1 MKIILLNI
9 YHFYSF
15 LVYFKKI
22 IILNNSMMSS
32 IMKNQVLLGQKV
44 SLQTCREN
52 LNNFKEKLKL
62 LTIIKEGDKLG
73 KIVKVTEKK
82 DISENLFNYNLA
94 SGAYNLNMSSYEIT
108 GEYCIY
114 HCGMMQKF
122 SRWWHDENYE
132 KTFKYLDDDFTIFA
146 RYLDNLKQ
154 ISLVNGKLLYGK
166 IINDTNEF
174 INELVKGLYNLK
186 ETYSANSKLKAKIES
201 IILILLDFKN
211 ENTN

>member
-1 MKIILLNI
+1 
-9 YHFYSF
+9 
-15 LVYFKKI
+15 
-22 IILNNSMMSS
+22 MSS

-44 SLQTCREN
+44 SLQRCREN

-73 KIVKVTEKK
+73 KIIKVTEKK

-94 SGAYNLNMSSYEIT
+94 SGTYNLNMSSYEIT

-114 HCGMMQKF
+114 QCGLMQKF

-154 ISLVNGKLLYGK
+154 ISLMNGKLLYGQIVK
-166 IINDTNEF
+166 DTNEF

-186 ETYSANSKLKAKIES
+186 ETYSMNSKLKAKIES